1 MENHNFSWQIHY
13 KWPFSI
19 AMLNYQRVTDDLIWM
34 IWEEKMGIDRRKS
47 WKRSTMPQK
56 WMVYAW
62 RVIDKMTNMSG
73 FGSMIHWGRKTH
85 HVGQSEQRSASAMKK
100 PTSCGKPAIN
110 LPWLG
115 MVCSTHKHLWFW
127 DGWWHWVNLTLAGTD
142 MYRQEVTDRFQHI
155 VMFMFQGMSV
165 TSSTVATYH
174 QPRCDYM

>member
-1 MENHNFSWQIHY
+1 
-13 KWPFSI
+13 
-19 AMLNYQRVTDDLIWM
+19 
-34 IWEEKMGIDRRKS
+34 
-47 WKRSTMPQK
+47 
-56 WMVYAW
+56 
-62 RVIDKMTNMSG
+62 
-73 FGSMIHWGRKTH
+73 
-85 HVGQSEQRSASAMKK
+85 MKK

-115 MVCSTHKHLWFW
+115 MVCSTHKHWWFW